1 MKIDIKESF
10 FIFIRGFLMGCADSI
25 PGISGGTIALIV
37 GIYNRLVHGIGK
49 IKFGFVKPLLKGNF
63 PEFKEKL
70 IDEID
75 FQLFIPL
82 LTGIALALISLS
94 KLITYLM
101 DKYPVYT
108 FSFFLGLILASS
120 YILYTSIFKVSLKI
134 AIVSIIGFIFA
145 YIFVG
150 LNPISANHSLIV
162 IFFSGVI
169 AICAMILPG
178 ISGAF
183 LLLLLGQ
190 YEYMLNALHTFNLPE
205 IITFC
210 VGALIGILSF
220 SKFLDYLLKHHKEIT
235 MGFLIGLMIGTL
247 RLPLDKILDG
257 LNISIANGLN
267 ISQISIFPSI
277 LAIIMVLIGFIII
290 FIMEKHFDHVD

>member
-1 MKIDIKESF
+1 MKIDFKETF
-10 FIFIRGFLMGCADSI
+10 LIFIRGFLMGCADSI
-25 PGISGGTIALIV
+25 PGISGGTIALIT

-49 IKFGFVKPLLKGNF
+49 IKFGFVKPLLKSNF
-63 PEFKEKL
+63 SEFKEEL

-82 LTGIALALISLS
+82 LTGIGIALISLS

-101 DKYPVYT
+101 DVYPVYT
-108 FSFFLGLILASS
+108 FSLFLGLILSSS
-120 YILYTSIFKVSLKI
+120 YVLYTSIFKVSLKI
-134 AIVSIIGFIFA
+134 VILSIIGFILGFILSDPNVHA
-145 YIFVG
+145 I
-150 LNPISANHSLIV
+150 LSNHSLPV
-162 IFFSGVI
+162 IFFSGAI

-210 VGALIGILSF
+210 VGALIGIISF
-220 SKFLDYLLKHHKEIT
+220 SKFLDYLLENHKEIT

-247 RLPLDKILDG
+247 RLPLGKIVADPL
-257 LNISIANGLN
+257 ISTVNGLDFF
-267 ISQISIFPSI
+267 QIFIT
-277 LAIIMVLIGFIII
+277 IIIALIGFIII
-290 FIMEKHFDHVD
+290 IILEKKFDPID

>member
-1 MKIDIKESF
+1 MKLDIKESLL
-10 FIFIRGFLMGCADSI
+10 IFIRGFIMGCADSI
-25 PGISGGTIALIV
+25 PGISGGTIALIT
-37 GIYNRLVHGIGK
+37 GIYDRLIHGIGK
-49 IKFGFVKPLLKGNF
+49 IKFVFIKPLLKGDLSG
-63 PEFKEKL
+63 FKDKL

-82 LTGIALALISLS
+82 FSGIAIALISLS

-101 DKYPVYT
+101 EVYPVYT
-108 FSFFLGLILASS
+108 FAFFLGLILAST
-120 YILYTSIFKVSLKI
+120 YILYTHIVKVSFKI
-134 AIVSIIGFIFA
+134 AIVSIIGFILA

-162 IFFSGVI
+162 LFFSGSI

-190 YEYMLNALHTFNLPE
+190 YEYMLNALHNFHLSE

-210 VGALIGILSF
+210 VGAVIGILSF
-220 SKFLDYLLKHHKEIT
+220 SKLLDYLLNNYKEIT
-235 MGFLIGLMIGTL
+235 MGFLIGVMIGTL
-247 RLPLDKILDG
+247 RLPYEKIQESLISSS
-257 LNISIANGLN
+257 ISIHL
-267 ISQISIFPSI
+267 
-277 LAIIMVLIGFIII
+277 IITLVIALIGFILII
-290 FIMEKHFDHVD
+290 ILEKKFNIVD

>member
-1 MKIDIKESF
+1 
-10 FIFIRGFLMGCADSI
+10 MGCADSI
-25 PGISGGTIALIV
+25 PGISGGTIALIT
-37 GIYNRLVHGIGK
+37 GIYDRLIHGIGK
-49 IKFGFVKPLLKGNF
+49 IKFVFIKPLLKGDLSG
-63 PEFKEKL
+63 FKDKL

-82 LTGIALALISLS
+82 FSGIAIALISLS

-101 DKYPVYT
+101 EVYPVYT
-108 FSFFLGLILASS
+108 FAFFLGLILAST
-120 YILYTSIFKVSLKI
+120 YILYTHIVKVSFKI
-134 AIVSIIGFIFA
+134 AIVSIIGFILA

-162 IFFSGVI
+162 LFFSGSI

-190 YEYMLNALHTFNLPE
+190 YEYMLNALHNFHLSE

-210 VGALIGILSF
+210 VGAVIGILSF
-220 SKFLDYLLKHHKEIT
+220 SKLLDYLLNNYKEIT
-235 MGFLIGLMIGTL
+235 MGFLIGVMIGTL
-247 RLPLDKILDG
+247 RLPYEKIQESLISSS
-257 LNISIANGLN
+257 ISIHL
-267 ISQISIFPSI
+267 
-277 LAIIMVLIGFIII
+277 IITLVIALIGFILII
-290 FIMEKHFDHVD
+290 ILEKKFNIVD

>member
-1 MKIDIKESF
+1 
-10 FIFIRGFLMGCADSI
+10 MGCADGI
-25 PGISGGTIALIV
+25 PGVSGGTIALIT
-37 GIYNRLVHGIGK
+37 GIYDRLIHGIGK
-49 IKFGFVKPLLKGNF
+49 IKFTFIKPLLKGDITG
-63 PEFKEKL
+63 FKDKL

-82 LTGIALALISLS
+82 LSGIAIALISLS
-94 KLITYLM
+94 KLISYLM
-101 DKYPVYT
+101 EVYPVYT
-108 FSFFLGLILASS
+108 FAFFLGLILAST
-120 YILYTSIFKVSLKI
+120 YILYTHIVKVSFKI
-134 AIVSIIGFIFA
+134 AIVSVIGFILA

-162 IFFSGVI
+162 LFFTGSI

-190 YEYMLNALHTFNLPE
+190 YEYMLNALHNFHLSE

-220 SKFLDYLLKHHKEIT
+220 SKLLDYLLNNYKEIT
-235 MGFLIGLMIGTL
+235 MGFLIGVMMGTL
-247 RLPLDKILDG
+247 RLPYEKIQENL
-257 LNISIANGLN
+257 IS
-267 ISQISIFPSI
+267 SSSSIPLI
-277 LAIIMVLIGFIII
+277 MTLAIALIGFILII
-290 FIMEKHFDHVD
+290 TLEKKLGGEKSS

>member
-1 MKIDIKESF
+1 
-10 FIFIRGFLMGCADSI
+10 MGCADSI
-25 PGISGGTIALIV
+25 PGISGGTIALIT

-49 IKFGFVKPLLKGNF
+49 IKFGFVKLLLKGNF
-63 PEFKEKL
+63 SGFKEKL

-82 LTGIALALISLS
+82 VIGIGLALISLS

-101 DKYPVYT
+101 NVYPIHT
-108 FSFFLGLILASS
+108 FAFFLGLIIASS
-120 YILYTSIFKVSLKI
+120 YILYTNIFKVSLKI
-134 AIVSIIGFIFA
+134 AIYSIMGFILA

-162 IFFSGVI
+162 IFFSGAI
-169 AICAMILPG
+169 GICAMILPG

-190 YEYMLNALHTFNLPE
+190 YEYMLNALHNFNLAE

-220 SKFLDYLLKHHKEIT
+220 SKFLDYLLENHKEIT
-235 MGFLIGLMIGTL
+235 MGFLIGIMIGTL
-247 RLPLDKILDG
+247 RLPLNKIVTGISSTADG
-257 LNISIANGLN
+257 L
-267 ISQISIFPSI
+267 FPSI
-277 LAIIMVLIGFIII
+277 LAIIIALIGFIMII
-290 FIMEKHFDHVD
+290 IMEKKFSYAD